1 MLSKVFF
8 SLRPSIRKVERE
20 SSVLKNGSMLLED
33 LIASCDGESNPIRT
47 YSADELVKATDNFH
61 PSCLISEDLSF
72 QVFRGFLDDRSV
84 LIKKYFEGRWL
95 SEAKVTSMAIRDIII
110 SMQMSTHKNALKLL
124 GCCLE
129 FSIPALVLEYAAKG
143 VLDHHGGLGFSR
155 SLPWKTRMLIAKK
168 VANALAYLHTAFPR
182 PIIHRDLKPAC
193 IFLDDDYLPKL
204 SDFSLSITIPPQQLH
219 VEDSVRGTPRY
230 VDPTYL
236 ATGYLTEKTDVYS
249 FGVVL
254 LVFLMGRKI
263 QDVDQAL
270 AAEEDR
276 SIPKYLK
283 LHASNGEY
291 KTIVDPC
298 ILEEVGADEQAHQQL
313 QDFLALVLLCTKD
326 EREARPCMIDVAKE
340 LVRIEKSVLCY

>member
-8 SLRPSIRKVERE
+8 SLCPSIRKAERE

-33 LIASCDGESNPIRT
+33 LIASCDGESNPICT

-61 PSCLISEDLSF
+61 PSCLISEDSDF

-84 LIKKYFEGRWL
+84 LIKKYFQERWL
-95 SEAKVTSMAIRDIII
+95 SEANATSMAIRDIII

-143 VLDHHGGLGFSR
+143 VLDNHGGLGFSR
-155 SLPWKTRMLIAKK
+155 SLPWKTRMLIANK

-182 PIIHRDLKPAC
+182 PIIHRGLNPAC

-219 VEDSVRGTPRY
+219 VEDDVKGTYRY
-230 VDPTYL
+230 LDPTYM

-263 QDVDQAL
+263 QDVDQA
-270 AAEEDR
+270 AESVPE
-276 SIPKYLK
+276 YVK

-313 QDFLALVLLCTKD
+313 QDFLALALLCTKD
-326 EREARPCMIDVAKE
+326 EREERPCMIDVAKE
-340 LVRIEKSVLCY
+340 LVRIEKSILCY